1 MAFLLSLWDRRHAH
15 TRHLNKKPYLYYR
28 GPIAA
33 LLWLPYPFVNSEE
46 GHRRRDVAPGHIT
59 VGHTKHISCK
69 ERDLFQKEEWIELGS
84 FNRKGIRLIWGL
96 VLTRLHV
103 TATCLL
109 A

>member
-1 MAFLLSLWDRRHAH
+1 MPPTLLSL
-15 TRHLNKKPYLYYR
+15 

-33 LLWLPYPFVNSEE
+33 LLWVLYPFVNSEE
-46 GHRRRDVAPGHIT
+46 GRRRQDVDLDHIIA
-59 VGHTKHISCK
+59 GHTKHISRK